1 MKRIFI
7 SCALFLCTISLS
19 AQTKMS
25 AKEAAVKIADRI
37 LDSTTYEF
45 KNTKTGEVYKSVK
58 RLPLSMDVKVACKY
72 NNWHYTNGVTNIAL
86 MELADKVGDQKEKNS
101 FVLFHS
107 GDWKTFGNRKGY
119 FESRTYDTILCK

>member
-45 KNTKTGEVYKSVK
+45 RTP
-58 RLPLSMDVKVACKY
+58 RLERF
-72 NNWHYTNGVTNIAL
+72 TNL
-86 MELADKVGDQKEKNS
+86 
-101 FVLFHS
+101 
-107 GDWKTFGNRKGY
+107 
-119 FESRTYDTILCK
+119 

>member
-19 AQTKMS
+19 AQTKMT
-25 AKEAAVKIADRI
+25 AKEAALKIADRI

-58 RLPLSMDVKVACKY
+58 KLPLSMDVKVA
-72 NNWHYTNGVTNIAL
+72 
-86 MELADKVGDQKEKNS
+86 
-101 FVLFHS
+101 F
-107 GDWKTFGNRKGY
+107 
-119 FESRTYDTILCK
+119 

>member
-45 KNTKTGEVYKSVK
+45 KN
-58 RLPLSMDVKVACKY
+58 RRDM
-72 NNWHYTNGVTNIAL
+72 W
-86 MELADKVGDQKEKNS
+86 
-101 FVLFHS
+101 
-107 GDWKTFGNRKGY
+107 R
-119 FESRTYDTILCK
+119 SRRTQRYIL